1 MEVIEGYIGD
11 SHYTLQIGPDVPKDA
26 VEMLRASIKAL
37 ALAYPRL
44 DIDVMIESGVPDTYT
59 PDKGLI

>member
-1 MEVIEGYIGD
+1 MEVIEGYIGE
-11 SHYTLQIGPDVPKDA
+11 SHYTLQIGSDVPKDA

-37 ALAYPRL
+37 SLAYPAL
-44 DIDVMIESGVPDTYT
+44 DIDVMIEGGVPDTYS